1 MMKSSLKTLSRI
13 QKVAIDEQRKLLVE
27 QLEIE
32 EKLNNAIKQ
41 LEQELENEKKFSAEN
56 PEVGD
61 FGAYFKR
68 YQKMR
73 QQLDDALAQTEK
85 RIEEL
90 RDIISDMFKTQK
102 TYDIVD
108 ERRIQRLQKEEAD
121 KEQKMLDEIGTNNYI
136 TTHKGKS

>member
-1 MMKSSLKTLSRI
+1 MKSSLKTLSRI

-108 ERRIQRLQKEEAD
+108 ERHIQRLQKEEAD

>member
-1 MMKSSLKTLSRI
+1 MKSSLKTLSRI

-41 LEQELENEKKFSAEN
+41 LEQEFENEKKFSAEN

>member
-1 MMKSSLKTLSRI
+1 MKSSLKTLSRI

-108 ERRIQRLQKEEAD
+108 ERRIQCLQKEEAD

>member
-1 MMKSSLKTLSRI
+1 MKSSLKTLSRI

-68 YQKMR
+68 YKKMR
-73 QQLDDALAQTEK
+73 QQLDDALDQTEK

>member
-1 MMKSSLKTLSRI
+1 MKSSLKTLSRI

-41 LEQELENEKKFSAEN
+41 LEQELENEKKFSTEN

-108 ERRIQRLQKEEAD
+108 ERRIQRLQKEDAD

>member
-1 MMKSSLKTLSRI
+1 MKSSLKTLSRI

>member
-1 MMKSSLKTLSRI
+1 MKSSLKTLSRI

-108 ERRIQRLQKEEAD
+108 ERRIKRLQKEEAD

>member
-1 MMKSSLKTLSRI
+1 MKSSLKTLSRI

-27 QLEIE
+27 HLEIE

>member
-1 MMKSSLKTLSRI
+1 MKSSLKTLSRI

-108 ERRIQRLQKEEAD
+108 ERRIQRLQKEDAD

>member
-1 MMKSSLKTLSRI
+1 MKSSLKTLSRI

-136 TTHKGKS
+136 TTYKGKS

>member
-1 MMKSSLKTLSRI
+1 MKSSLKTLSRI

-61 FGAYFKR
+61 FGAYFKKN
-68 YQKMR
+68 QKMR